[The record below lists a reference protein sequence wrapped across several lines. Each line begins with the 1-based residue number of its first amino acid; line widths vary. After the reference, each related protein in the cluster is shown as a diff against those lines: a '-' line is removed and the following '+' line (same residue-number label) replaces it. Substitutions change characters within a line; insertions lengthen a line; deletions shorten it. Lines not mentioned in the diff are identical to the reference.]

1 VTEEQATLAQSL
13 APVLRDQCA
22 GHLGPISWFKATWQH
37 GGASTGFAEWTCHDG
52 TTIDCVVKLPVGY
65 AEYQWTKRLGLTATD
80 QWNSSSAAA
89 IPTPRVLAAGF
100 ELGSYDFAWIVME
113 KFQGLPTSHTPTPQ
127 SVWELF
133 ETCAEFHAAAI
144 TLAPIE
150 PERTPTSPD
159 WAALIQRG
167 LKALEDN
174 DVEHKDRWIR
184 ALHETNER
192 LDDLTDEWDQRE
204 INTWCHHDLHGGNAM
219 RRAPLNGSAGRTVL
233 IDLAMVQ
240 PGHWLEDALYLER
253 LAWGHEAELLQGIEP
268 LDTLAKARAFIG
280 LPVGDDHHR
289 LAQVRRTLM
298 AASTP
303 AFLRTEG
310 TPTHLRAALGHLERA
325 LQGGA

>member
-1 VTEEQATLAQSL
+1 MTEEQATLAQSL

-37 GGASTGFAEWTCHDG
+37 GGASTGFADWTCHDG
-52 TTIDCVVKLPVGY
+52 TTIECVVKLPVGY

-144 TLAPIE
+144 TLAPVE

-159 WAALIQRG
+159 WTA
-167 LKALEDN
+167 
-174 DVEHKDRWIR
+174 DRARWV
-184 ALHETNER
+184 ASS
-192 LDDLTDEWDQRE
+192 
-204 INTWCHHDLHGGNAM
+204 HGC
-219 RRAPLNGSAGRTVL
+219 
-233 IDLAMVQ
+233 
-240 PGHWLEDALYLER
+240 
-253 LAWGHEAELLQGIEP
+253 
-268 LDTLAKARAFIG
+268 ARATPPTSRAKRPDG
-280 LPVGDDHHR
+280 TGRWSSVRDSAATGPVH
-289 LAQVRRTLM
+289 
-298 AASTP
+298 
-303 AFLRTEG
+303 FLKN
-310 TPTHLRAALGHLERA
+310 
-325 LQGGA
+325 